1 MSYLD
6 VFCVP
11 ITCATGVQRIC
22 NIAPQLCL
30 RLWALQL
37 NWAYWALDE
46 LLHLCHLSMLHL
58 LHLLPSPTSRFA
70 GLLSMAENENKPVF
84 DNVGHFSKNR
94 TDRINSRCS
103 WAVSLLVSVQAHQI
117 LREIVCRQVV
127 APHLPSVLKLLKCC
141 SKDWVWMIVNDSGC
155 WGAMLLPNTHQHW
168 VGCRDGLHDWPQS
181 LDSVVKAHL
190 SHVICLSREWH
201 QFKHKM

>member
-84 DNVGHFSKNR
+84 DNVGLFSKDR
-94 TDRINSRCS
+94 TDRI
-103 WAVSLLVSVQAHQI
+103 SLLVSVQAHQI
-117 LREIVCRQVV
+117 LREIGMPSSGCTAFTKRTHNCWNVV
-127 APHLPSVLKLLKCC
+127 PKIECGWLWMILGVGVQCC
-141 SKDWVWMIVNDSGC
+141 SQTHI
-155 WGAMLLPNTHQHW
+155 NT
-168 VGCRDGLHDWPQS
+168 
-181 LDSVVKAHL
+181 
-190 SHVICLSREWH
+190 E
-201 QFKHKM
+201 